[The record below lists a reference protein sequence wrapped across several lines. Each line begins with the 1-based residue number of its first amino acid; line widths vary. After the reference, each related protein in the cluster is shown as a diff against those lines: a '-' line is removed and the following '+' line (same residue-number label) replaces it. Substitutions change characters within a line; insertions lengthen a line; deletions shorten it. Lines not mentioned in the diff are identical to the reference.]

1 MAAASG
7 DELKAEDQHTAN
19 VKTAAIIFAGA
30 VLIAPVVVAAVLM
43 TPRAQGGNAAIAN
56 GLAAGAVGPSWV
68 ATERERNAATTQALQ
83 EQLQQTEQMQ
93 QQQRFQQREDYLLR
107 NAINPPRPPD
117 FR

>member
-7 DELKAEDQHTAN
+7 DELKAEAHHTAN

-93 QQQRFQQREDYLLR
+93 QQQLFQQREDYLLR